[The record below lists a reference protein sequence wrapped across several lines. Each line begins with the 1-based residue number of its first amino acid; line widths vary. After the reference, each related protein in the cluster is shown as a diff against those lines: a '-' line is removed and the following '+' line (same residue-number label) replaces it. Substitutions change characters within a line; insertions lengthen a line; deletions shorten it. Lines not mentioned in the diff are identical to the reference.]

1 MRELQMRIRWS
12 LATLCAA
19 MMVMPIALAQSG
31 FPGPTSESYVPRLS
45 EIMNVIQ
52 SQHMKLWLAGSA
64 GNWDLAAFELMQL
77 TDSQAEAAKYY
88 PGIPSTNI
96 VKLTV
101 PIKSIS
107 DAIGAKDKQRFSK
120 AVESLTE
127 GCNACHRSMGRS
139 FIAIRTPPADR
150 PFGNQLFAPQSKK

>member
-1 MRELQMRIRWS
+1 MRVCWS
-12 LATLCAA
+12 VATWFAA
-19 MMVMPIALAQSG
+19 IIATPIALAQSG
-31 FPGPTSESYVPRLS
+31 FPGPNGQSYIPRLT

-77 TDSQAEAAKYY
+77 TDSQTEAANFYS
-88 PGIPSTNI
+88 GIPSSDI
-96 VKLTV
+96 VKLTQ

-107 DAIGAKDKQRFSK
+107 DAIGAKDKQGFSR

-127 GCNACHRSMGRS
+127 ACNGCHRSMGRA
-139 FIAIRTPPADR
+139 FIVIRTPPVDR
-150 PFGNQLFAPQSKK
+150 PFGNQLFAPQSKR

>member
-1 MRELQMRIRWS
+1 MRIRWS
-12 LATLCAA
+12 LATSFAA

-31 FPGPTSESYVPRLS
+31 FPGPTSESYIPRLT

-64 GNWDLAAFELMQL
+64 RNWDLAAFELRQL
-77 TDSQAEAAKYY
+77 TDSQSEAARFYS
-88 PGIPSTNI
+88 GIPSANI
-96 VKLTV
+96 AKLTE

-107 DAIGAKDKQRFSK
+107 DAIGAKDKPAFSR

-127 GCNACHRSMGRS
+127 GCNACHQSMGRA
-139 FIAIRTPPADR
+139 FIVIRTPPADG
-150 PFGNQLFAPQSKK
+150 PFGNQLFAPEGRK